1 MNALKNKWL
10 SKINAEYYM
19 HERLRKR
26 MNHMEQMVVTLLNQF
41 PESQSWNILKV
52 EVQDK
57 LSRMAR
63 TLI

>member
-26 MNHMEQMVVTLLNQF
+26 MNHMEQMVVTLLNFQKV
-41 PESQSWNILKV
+41 LKYS
-52 EVQDK
+52 K
-57 LSRMAR
+57 GGGAR
-63 TLI
+63 